1 MLDEQEA
8 NQRTQERVA
17 EPLAAE
23 PFLYEDNGPKTIDSL
38 LTIKD
43 LAVDIGKKHII
54 RNFNFSVQPNEI
66 HVLMGPNGSGKST
79 LSKVLAGHPAYE
91 VTEGEIFLNGKNLL
105 DMPPEIR
112 SHEGFFLAFQYPVEV
127 PGVTNYDFL
136 RLAYNEKRKYEKK
149 SEVDPLEFM
158 ELIQRKLYKLKM
170 KDEFLNRNVNEGFSG
185 GEKKRNEILQMLV
198 LEPKLIILDEIDS
211 GLDIDAIKIICEG
224 IINNLSKDA
233 SLIVI
238 THYPK
243 ILEYLKPTHV
253 HIMKEGHLIT
263 TGNMELIKILEKKG
277 YDAFYP
283 NYPHLLDLSEDPDL
297 ESFTELVN

>member
-1 MLDEQEA
+1 VKEDLEH
-8 NQRTQERVA
+8 
-17 EPLAAE
+17 L
-23 PFLYEDNGPKTIDSL
+23 PFPYGYNGPKKIEPI
-38 LTIKD
+38 LTIEG
-43 LAVDIGKKHII
+43 LCVDIGKKHII
-54 RNFNFSVQPNEI
+54 RNFDFSVQPNEI
-66 HVLMGPNGSGKST
+66 HVIMGPNGSGKST

-91 VTEGEIFLNGKNLL
+91 VTNGTISFNGKNLL
-105 DMPPEIR
+105 DMSPEIR

-158 ELIQRKLYKLKM
+158 ALIQRMLYKLQM
-170 KDEFLNRNVNEGFSG
+170 REEFLNRNVNEGFSG

-211 GLDIDAIKIICEG
+211 GLDIDAIKVICEG
-224 IINNLSKDA
+224 IIKNLSKDA

-253 HIMKEGHLIT
+253 HIMKEGHLLK
-263 TGNMELIKILEKKG
+263 TGNMELIKILEEKG

-283 NYPHLLDLSEDPDL
+283 KFMQFGLEDL
-297 ESFTELVN
+297 EI